1 MQLSFA
7 IAFVASTLSA
17 NTPNPPALLQPAV
30 LNIGH
35 ICRWDRGCM
44 KKQQQA
50 MRRALSY
57 VNKRRPPVWKVQL
70 CNRNASRRRSR
81 VDWIGFNNC
90 IRNPSLRPAPARTS
104 RNNGVRITKPSR
116 R

>member
-7 IAFVASTLSA
+7 IAFLASTMSA
-17 NTPNPPALLQPAV
+17 DTSDRPALQQPAV

-35 ICRWDRGCM
+35 ICRWDRRCM

-81 VDWIGFNNC
+81 VDWVGFNNC
-90 IRNPSLRPAPARTS
+90 IRNPSLPPAAAR
-104 RNNGVRITKPSR
+104 KR
-116 R
+116 RS